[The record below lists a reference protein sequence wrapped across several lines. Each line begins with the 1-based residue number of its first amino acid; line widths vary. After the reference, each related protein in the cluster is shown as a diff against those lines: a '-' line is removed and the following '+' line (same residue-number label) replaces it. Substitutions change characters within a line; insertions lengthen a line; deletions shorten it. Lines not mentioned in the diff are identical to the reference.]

1 MPTPPSAPDQAAPD
15 REAASGDRR
24 HIKAAMAG
32 LALVPTIASI
42 GVTYALLRDAWDPSD
57 AAGDAAAV
65 ASDIAVLLA
74 ALVISAVVA
83 TVVLLRY
90 LLRPIEE
97 AVDSRSELKVLYHQA
112 REESLSDGLT
122 GLGNHRSYQEELG
135 RRIADF
141 QHYRNPFA
149 LVLMDLDDLKLVN
162 DHEGHMAGDEMLTS
176 MARAM
181 REMARPEDRLYR
193 IGGDEFA
200 MIMPECE
207 VETAVSVTERLLHFA
222 KRSTPSARS
231 CAFSA
236 GVSGVPQF
244 GRDKEMLHRQADA
257 ALYWAKRHGRGT
269 VEVFESERDQLPD
282 NVADFTRNAVQEVV
296 SGRLLAPVF
305 QPIVDLRSGRVLGF
319 EGLIRPDPRGPL
331 PDTARLFAAAAAV
344 GRTVELDVACI
355 EAVLSAARAIGPDRL
370 LTLNLSPRTLEVKDF
385 DAGWLLHGLYR
396 NGISPG
402 RVIVELTERD
412 EIADLPRLR
421 KTFQHLQQYGL
432 RLAADDVG
440 AGNSGLRLLSQVQ
453 FDIVKIDLS
462 LVQDGVRRLGARA
475 VLQSLRDLALS
486 QQAHVVAEGVE
497 TREQLQVIREL
508 EIGAGQG
515 YLLGRPDVSVEATFV
530 DLGRIGSEDRLRGA
544 LGSSEAVELPEPRG
558 SAADGAKL
566 VLPRS
571 TEDTAITDGATSRPD
586 FRSIVLPRG
595 GLRARLE
602 VETRGV

>member
-1 MPTPPSAPDQAAPD
+1 M
-15 REAASGDRR
+15 
-24 HIKAAMAG
+24 
-32 LALVPTIASI
+32 
-42 GVTYALLRDAWDPSD
+42 
-57 AAGDAAAV
+57 
-65 ASDIAVLLA
+65 
-74 ALVISAVVA
+74 
-83 TVVLLRY
+83 
-90 LLRPIEE
+90 
-97 AVDSRSELKVLYHQA
+97 
-112 REESLSDGLT
+112 
-122 GLGNHRSYQEELG
+122 
-135 RRIADF
+135 
-141 QHYRNPFA
+141 
-149 LVLMDLDDLKLVN
+149 
-162 DHEGHMAGDEMLTS
+162 
-176 MARAM
+176 
-181 REMARPEDRLYR
+181 
-193 IGGDEFA
+193 
-200 MIMPECE
+200 
-207 VETAVSVTERLLHFA
+207 
-222 KRSTPSARS
+222 
-231 CAFSA
+231 
-236 GVSGVPQF
+236 PQF
-244 GRDKEMLHRQADA
+244 GRDQEMLHRQADA

-269 VEVFESERDQLPD
+269 VEVFDPERDQLPD

-296 SGRLLAPVF
+296 SGRLLSPVF
-305 QPIVDLRSGRVLGF
+305 QPIVDLRTGRVLGF

-497 TREQLQVIREL
+497 TRAAAAGHPRARDRGRAGLPAGSTGCLGRGHL
-508 EIGAGQG
+508 RGPRAHRLGGPPSGALGAVRRQRRVSEATLG
-515 YLLGRPDVSVEATFV
+515 ADGPAARLVLPGSIDESRLAQDGAAGRPD
-530 DLGRIGSEDRLRGA
+530 I
-544 LGSSEAVELPEPRG
+544 
-558 SAADGAKL
+558 
-566 VLPRS
+566 
-571 TEDTAITDGATSRPD
+571 
-586 FRSIVLPRG
+586 RSIVLPRG
-595 GLRARLE
+595 AACGGRLE
-602 VETRGV
+602 VETARRLSAPQR